1 MCDEGER
8 AFKTIQQGGHL
19 MSRSWKPIF
28 CTALLLPVLGVLAPN
43 SAEAYTYRPM
53 VMGTH
58 GVVSSGSPVV
68 SLVAIDVLKKGGN
81 AADAGVAALF
91 AAMVVEHTHHSLGGE
106 SPILYYSAKDKKVY
120 HINGIG
126 PAPKLA
132 TWEYFDKMGFIPNE
146 DSFLI
151 APVPGT
157 LDGAVLTL
165 DKFGTLKLADTM
177 QPAIDLA
184 EKGHP
189 ISKIMVKWIKNAKAI
204 LSKWPG
210 SVKVFLPGGNPP
222 ETGDMFYQP
231 EYAQVLKKIRDGET
245 KNLKKGRSK
254 AMQAARDVFYKGEIA
269 HALDKFSRENDG
281 LIRYEDLAGYRG
293 KIEEPWKTTYKNYEV
308 YSTSSVSQ
316 GPMLLQA
323 MNLLEPYDF
332 TNMKHNSPEYMHLVV
347 EAFKLAYMD
356 RHNFYGDPDK
366 VKVPYKGLMSK
377 AYADERRKLI
387 DPTKA
392 AMEMPVGDPWKYEGS
407 AGRPADTGPVLARA
421 STVEDDPE
429 FRTDTTAIV
438 IIDKD
443 GNMFSTTCSNN
454 MGVRRSGV
462 TPTGL
467 GFVLSGRLRQFSL
480 DPKNPNVIAGGKI
493 PRITPTPQLA
503 LKDGKPFMAWT
514 TPGEDVQTQA
524 NLQVF
529 FNVVHFGMDLQ
540 TAVEVPRFRSLHG
553 PEPHF
558 PQDMKPG
565 QVRAEP
571 RIAPETVKAMEALG
585 HKIKTEN
592 DWAEPSGGMVIVVRD
607 DKTGVLSAGADPR
620 RDCYAIG
627 W

>member
-1 MCDEGER
+1 MR
-8 AFKTIQQGGHL
+8 
-19 MSRSWKPIF
+19 RSWKSIF
-28 CTALLLPVLGVLAPN
+28 CVALLLLVLALLTPGR
-43 SAEAYTYRPM
+43 ADARYRPV

-58 GVVSSGSPVV
+58 GMVSSGHPLV
-68 SLVAIDVLKKGGN
+68 SLIATEVLKKGGN
-81 AADAGVAALF
+81 AADAGITALF
-91 AAMVVEHTHHSLGGE
+91 TAMVVEHTHHSLGGE
-106 SPILYYSAKDKKVY
+106 SAILYYSAKEKKAY
-120 HINGIG
+120 AINGVG
-126 PAPKLA
+126 TAPKLA
-132 TWEYFDKMGFIPNE
+132 TREYFDKLGYIPDE

-165 DKFGTLKLADTM
+165 DKFGTLKLSDAM
-177 QPAIDLA
+177 KPAIALA

-189 ISKIMVKWIKNAKAI
+189 IDHIMVKWITNSKAI

-222 ETGDMFYQP
+222 KAGEIFVQP
-231 EYAQVLKKIRDGET
+231 EYAATLKMIRDGEMQ
-245 KNLKKGRSK
+245 NRSKGRSK
-254 AMQAARDVFYKGEIA
+254 AMQAARDVFYKGKIA
-269 HALDKFSRENDG
+269 RALDKFSQENGG
-281 LIRYEDLAGYRG
+281 LIRYEDLAGYRA
-293 KIEEPWKTTYKNYEV
+293 KIEEPWKTNYKGYEV
-308 YSTSSVSQ
+308 YSCGAWTQ
-316 GPMLLQA
+316 GPMMLQV
-323 MNLLEPYDF
+323 MNLLEPLDMANF
-332 TNMKHNSPEYMHLVV
+332 KHNSPEYMHVII

-356 RHNFYGDPDK
+356 RHNFYGDPYM
-366 VKVPYKGLMSK
+366 VKVPAKGLMSK

-387 DPTKA
+387 DQTKA
-392 AMEMPVGDPWKYEGS
+392 AMDVPPGDPWKYEGS
-407 AGRPADTGPVLARA
+407 ASRPTDLGPVLARA
-421 STVEDDPE
+421 SAATDEREPH
-429 FRTDTTAIV
+429 TDTTSLV
-438 IIDKD
+438 VIDKD
-443 GNMFSTTCSNN
+443 GNMFSTTSSNN

-480 DPKNPNVIAGGKI
+480 DPQNPNVIAPGKI
-493 PRITPTPQLA
+493 PRITPTPHVA

-553 PEPHF
+553 PAPQF
-558 PQDMKPG
+558 PQDMLKG

-571 RIAPETVKAMEALG
+571 RIAPETIKAVEAMG
-585 HKIKTEN
+585 HKIKTEP
-592 DWAEPSGGMVIVVRD
+592 DWAEASGGMVIIVRD

-620 RDCYAIG
+620 RSCYAIG

>member
-1 MCDEGER
+1 MRG
-8 AFKTIQQGGHL
+8 
-19 MSRSWKPIF
+19 SWKPIF
-28 CTALLLPVLGVLAPN
+28 CAALLLFALVVLVPGRADTT
-43 SAEAYTYRPM
+43 TYRPV

-58 GVVSSGSPVV
+58 GMVASGHPLV
-68 SLVAIDVLKKGGN
+68 SLIATEVLKKGGN
-81 AADAGVAALF
+81 AADAGITALF
-91 AAMVVEHTHHSLGGE
+91 TAMVLEHTHHSLGGE
-106 SPILYYSAKDKKVY
+106 SAILYYSAKEKKVY
-120 HINGIG
+120 AINGVG
-126 PAPKLA
+126 TAPKLA
-132 TWEYFDKMGFIPNE
+132 TREYFDKLGYIPDE

-165 DKFGTLKLADTM
+165 DKFGTLKLSDAM

-184 EKGHP
+184 EQGHP
-189 ISKIMVKWIKNAKAI
+189 ISYLMVKWITNAKAI

-222 ETGDMFYQP
+222 KAGDIFVQP
-231 EYAQVLKKIRDGET
+231 EYAATLKLIRDGET
-245 KNLKKGRSK
+245 QNLSKGRSQ
-254 AMQAARDVFYKGEIA
+254 AMQAARDVFYKGKIA
-269 HALDKFSRENDG
+269 RDLDKFSQENGG

-293 KIEEPWKTTYKNYEV
+293 KVEEPWKTTYKGYEV
-308 YSTSSVSQ
+308 FSCGSWTQ
-316 GPMLLQA
+316 GPMMLQV
-323 MNLLEPYDF
+323 MNLLEPLD
-332 TNMKHNSPEYMHLVV
+332 MASLKHNSPEYMHIIV
-347 EAFKLAYMD
+347 EAYKLAYMD
-356 RHNFYGDPDK
+356 RHNFYGDPYM
-366 VKVPYKGLMSK
+366 VKVPAKGLMSK

-387 DPTKA
+387 DQTKA
-392 AMEMPVGDPWKYEGS
+392 TMDIPPGDPWKYEGS
-407 AGRPADTGPVLARA
+407 ASLPTDRGPVLARA
-421 STVEDDPE
+421 SAATDEREPH
-429 FRTDTTAIV
+429 TDTTSLV
-438 IIDKD
+438 VIDKD
-443 GNMFSTTCSNN
+443 GNMFSTTSSNN

-480 DPKNPNVIAGGKI
+480 DPQNPNVIAPGKI
-493 PRITPTPQLA
+493 PRITPTPHMA

-553 PEPHF
+553 PAAQF
-558 PQDMKPG
+558 PQEMLKG

-571 RIAPETVKAMEALG
+571 RIAPETIKALEGMG
-585 HKIKTEN
+585 HKIKTEP
-592 DWAEPSGGMVIVVRD
+592 DWAEASGGMVIIVRD

-620 RDCYAIG
+620 RGCYAAG

>member
-1 MCDEGER
+1 M
-8 AFKTIQQGGHL
+8 
-19 MSRSWKPIF
+19 
-28 CTALLLPVLGVLAPN
+28 LAPGR
-43 SAEAYTYRPM
+43 ADATYRPVVFGTQGM
-53 VMGTH
+53 VASGH
-58 GVVSSGSPVV
+58 PLVSF
-68 SLVAIDVLKKGGN
+68 VATEVLKKGGN
-81 AADAGVAALF
+81 AADAGITALF
-91 AAMVVEHTHHSLGGE
+91 TAMVVEHTHHSLGGE
-106 SPILYYSAKDKKVY
+106 SAILYYSAKGKKVY
-120 HINGIG
+120 AINGVG
-126 PAPKLA
+126 TAPKLA
-132 TWEYFDKMGFIPNE
+132 TREYFDKLGYIPNE

-157 LDGAVLTL
+157 LEGAVLTL
-165 DKFGTLKLADTM
+165 DKFGTLKLADVM

-189 ISKIMVKWIKNAKAI
+189 ISHLMVKWITNSKAI

-222 ETGDMFYQP
+222 KAGDIFVQP
-231 EYAQVLKKIRDGET
+231 EYAATLKKIRDGET
-245 KNLKKGRSK
+245 KNRSKGRSK

-269 HALDKFSRENDG
+269 RALDKFSQENGG

-293 KIEEPWKTTYKNYEV
+293 KIEEPWKTTYKGYEV
-308 YSTSSVSQ
+308 YSCPSWTQ
-316 GPMLLQA
+316 GPMMLEV
-323 MNLLEPYDF
+323 MNLLEPFDF
-332 TNMKHNSPEYMHLVV
+332 SDVKHNSPAYMHLII

-356 RHNFYGDPDK
+356 RHNFYGDPSM
-366 VKVPYKGLMSK
+366 VKVPAKGLMSK

-387 DPTKA
+387 DQTKA
-392 AMEMPVGDPWKYEGS
+392 AMDVPPGDPWKYEGS
-407 AGRPADTGPVLARA
+407 ASRPTDMGPVLARVSPDA
-421 STVEDDPE
+421 DEGE
-429 FRTDTTAIV
+429 HHTDTTSLV
-438 IIDKD
+438 VIDKD
-443 GNMFSTTCSNN
+443 GNMFSTTSSNN

-480 DPKNPNVIAGGKI
+480 DPQNPNVIAPGKV
-493 PRITPTPQLA
+493 PRITPTPHMA

-558 PQDMKPG
+558 PQQMLPG

-571 RIAPETVKAMEALG
+571 RIAPETIKALEGMG
-585 HKIKTEN
+585 HKIKTEP
-592 DWAEPSGGMVIVVRD
+592 DWAEPSGGMVIIVRD

-620 RDCYAIG
+620 RGCYAVG

>member
-1 MCDEGER
+1 MRG
-8 AFKTIQQGGHL
+8 
-19 MSRSWKPIF
+19 SWKPMF
-28 CTALLLPVLGVLAPN
+28 CAASLLLVLAVSTPGR
-43 SAEAYTYRPM
+43 ADAITYRPM

-58 GVVSSGSPVV
+58 GMVSSGSPVV
-68 SLVAIDVLKKGGN
+68 SFVATEVLKKGGN
-81 AADAGVAALF
+81 AADAGITALF
-91 AAMVVEHTHHSLGGE
+91 TAMVVEHTHHSLGGE
-106 SPILYYSAKDKKVY
+106 SAILYYSAKEKKVY
-120 HINGIG
+120 AINGVG
-126 PAPKLA
+126 TAPKLA
-132 TWEYFDKMGFIPNE
+132 TREYFDKLGYIPDE

-165 DKFGTLKLADTM
+165 DKFGTLKLSDAM

-189 ISKIMVKWIKNAKAI
+189 ISKMMVKWITNSKAI

-222 ETGDMFYQP
+222 KAGDIFVQP
-231 EYAQVLKKIRDGET
+231 EYAATLKKIRDGET
-245 KNLKKGRSK
+245 QNLSKGRSK

-269 HALDKFSRENDG
+269 RALDKYSQENGG

-293 KIEEPWKTTYKNYEV
+293 KIEEPWKTTYKGYEV
-308 YSTSSVSQ
+308 YSCPSWTQ
-316 GPMLLQA
+316 GPMMLQV
-323 MNLLEPYDF
+323 MNLLEPLD
-332 TNMKHNSPEYMHLVV
+332 MASLKHNSPEYMHVII

-356 RHNFYGDPDK
+356 RHNFYGDPSMA
-366 VKVPYKGLMSK
+366 KVPAKGLMSK

-387 DPTKA
+387 DRTKA
-392 AMEMPVGDPWKYEGS
+392 TMDVPPGDPWKYEGS
-407 AGRPADTGPVLARA
+407 AGRPTEMGPVLARA
-421 STVEDDPE
+421 STGTDEREPH
-429 FRTDTTAIV
+429 TDTTSFV

-443 GNMFSTTCSNN
+443 GNMFSTTSSNN

-480 DPKNPNVIAGGKI
+480 DPQNPNVIAPGKI
-493 PRITPTPQLA
+493 PRITPTPQMA

-529 FNVVHFGMDLQ
+529 FNVVHFGMDPQ

-558 PQDMKPG
+558 PQKMLPG

-571 RIAPETVKAMEALG
+571 RIDPEAIKALEGMG
-585 HKIKTEN
+585 HKIKAEP
-592 DWAEPSGGMVIVVRD
+592 DWAESSGGMVIIVRD

-620 RDCYAIG
+620 RECYAIG